1 MSKRLSLWNEFY
13 NIFAY
18 AVVKGSVWNLVCS
31 VTIHPVIIGGLT
43 ARRNVILVESL
54 L

>member
-18 AVVKGSVWNLVCS
+18 AVVKGSVWSLVCI
-31 VTIHPVIIGGLT
+31 VTICLVIIGGLV
-43 ARRNVILVESL
+43 ARRSVILVEPL